1 MIDVSFP
8 QPRRRELFF
17 FPKAPPAVKNS
28 PITAGI
34 HHVCVLMGPK
44 TQLRLLRSTQPLAT
58 CLARTQ
64 GTPFKKSRSISALYL
79 PSTHRGKPLPFTNK
93 PPATINNPKT
103 PLFSSR
109 EKKKKQRKKVSGTK
123 PSSVVVFLGDKTEI
137 AMMGEYAT
145 PPAVAQ
151 RREREKETDHH
162 PNSNRERE
170 RQTDHHPNSNSLP
183 TQTART
189 PKKTTEV
196 SKHLASR
203 RSTLFT
209 YLEVYFTVVVLLLL
223 PSVAISHP
231 SRHNPHYLHHRMTC
245 WYPRQSLERS
255 LVS

>member
-1 MIDVSFP
+1 MYAS
-8 QPRRRELFF
+8 L
-17 FPKAPPAVKNS
+17 
-28 PITAGI
+28 
-34 HHVCVLMGPK
+34 LMGPK

-189 PKKTTEV
+189 QKKNNRSQQASCISPLNTLHV
-196 SKHLASR
+196 SRSLLYCSGLALAAVSGHLAPVSSQPALPTPPHDLLVPPSISR
-203 RSTLFT
+203 
-209 YLEVYFTVVVLLLL
+209 
-223 PSVAISHP
+223 A
-231 SRHNPHYLHHRMTC
+231 
-245 WYPRQSLERS
+245 
-255 LVS
+255 